1 VEVRIRFGTG
11 IARFAPAPLMTL
23 QLPTGATVAD
33 AYDELAAAG
42 DPDLTA
48 ALKSALPIVRGEHA
62 DREQPLAPGDELAL
76 LAPISG
82 G

>member
-1 VEVRIRFGTG
+1 MEIRIRLGAG

-23 QLPTGATVAD
+23 QLPSGATVAE
-33 AYDELAAAG
+33 ACRALAAD
-42 DPDLTA
+42 DPDLA
-48 ALKSALPIVRGEHA
+48 QALAGALPIVRGEHA
-62 DREQPLAPGDELAL
+62 DRSRELAPGDELAL